1 MYFDSF
7 SDFLAMGDHGFY
19 VWLAYGAYLIL
30 IIWNL
35 IGAGLRRRQVLESLG
50 RYWRRELANSSDRNQ
65 EDRKAE

>member
-7 SDFLAMGDHGFY
+7 SEFLAMGDHGFY

-35 IGAGLRRRQVLESLG
+35 IAVGLRRRQVLESLS
-50 RYWRRELANSSDRNQ
+50 RYWRRELADTTDQNPDRNT
-65 EDRKAE
+65 E